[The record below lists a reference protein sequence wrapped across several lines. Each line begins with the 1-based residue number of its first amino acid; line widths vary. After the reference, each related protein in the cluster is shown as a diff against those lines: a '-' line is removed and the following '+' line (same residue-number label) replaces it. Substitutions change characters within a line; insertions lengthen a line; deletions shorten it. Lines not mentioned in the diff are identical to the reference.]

1 MPEIILTRR
10 SLAVSSLVCS
20 GLLLVAAGAFAQTV
34 PAGGNAAS
42 SSGDVTVLTPFEVTA
57 SGENEGYRVSSA
69 STATRTNTALI
80 NIPQSVSIV
89 TEALWRD
96 TAATTFQD
104 SFRFIPGAFVRDRNA
119 GFGGVN
125 LRGFENSNGFATDG
139 VRIAPYKR
147 DLAGYDRLEVVKGPP
162 SAVQGRGGVAGLLNY
177 ILKKPDLKRGFTN
190 VSTTVGYE
198 DSVDGNFL
206 RATLD
211 HNAILGRD
219 GKMAARVVLVGQD
232 SDDYIDFLEHKIA
245 GIYPSFRWKLSDRT
259 ELIAVGEFLKTNTPS
274 REEGHGFNVYPAEVR
289 RHLNF
294 PQVYGA
300 ADQITPLNIPYSA
313 NAGGPDNTWEE
324 GLNALNMTLEQ
335 KVADNMFFK
344 QALHFNQS
352 DIDWH
357 AWTIQDN
364 VSRFQNINLD
374 RTWSERKVL
383 NLQGDFNAQF
393 EPLDWLK
400 TNSLLGYQYEMTW
413 GSNSN
418 NTARPIEPKYA
429 RIDLA
434 ELARDPVGFFSSPR
448 TSAVPTLL
456 NENENNSR
464 NFGIYAQ
471 QDLEFW
477 NRVILSGGLRSDK
490 DRSSSS
496 RHVQRNKIDTASVL
510 NSWRAAVVV
519 KISKKL
525 SLYAVRSLQN
535 DPELFQAQFSA
546 GVPIGDPRRD
556 IFVRASRQNDLKEL
570 GVKGEV
576 LDGRVTVTAAYWNL
590 ARKGNSVTLTT
601 TEPFTDPATGLPSV
615 RSITQI
621 YVSDAETKGYELEAF
636 GDVTSRLTLMT
647 SYVNMES
654 SEADPSA
661 NRIGARRPL
670 RFAPDWSFK
679 FFGKYSFRDTKGMGW
694 MVKAGTS
701 WVGPMAIQVP
711 NGTGIY
717 AGSRYNYPE
726 NQKTY
731 DLGAAYRFGR
741 WEVDLQVNNIGADYF
756 YLTRTNPLRSY
767 RLSVTGRF

>member
-1 MPEIILTRR
+1 M
-10 SLAVSSLVCS
+10 LVCAS
-20 GLLLVAAGAFAQTV
+20 HLFLTGVGSAQTATPGGNSV
-34 PAGGNAAS
+34 PASAG
-42 SSGDVTVLTPFEVTA
+42 VTVLTPFEVSA
-57 SGENEGYRVSSA
+57 STDSDGYRVSSA

-96 TAATTFQD
+96 TASTTFQD

-177 ILKKPDLKRGFTN
+177 ILKKPDLKREFTT
-190 VSTTVGYE
+190 VAATVGYE
-198 DSVDGNFL
+198 DSVDGTFL

-211 HNAILGRD
+211 HNMTLNRAGTQ
-219 GKMAARVVLVGQD
+219 AARVVVVAQD
-232 SDDYIDFLEHKIA
+232 SDDYIDFMKHKIA
-245 GIYPSFRWKLSDRT
+245 GVYPSFRWKISDRT
-259 ELIAVGEFLKTNTPS
+259 EVIAVGEFLQANTPS

-294 PQVYGA
+294 PAIYGA

-313 NAGGPDNTWEE
+313 NAGGPDNTWKE
-324 GLNALNMTLEQ
+324 GINAINLTLDQ
-335 KVADNMFFK
+335 KVAEGLFFK
-344 QALHFNQS
+344 QAMHFHQR

-364 VSRFQNINLD
+364 VSRFQNIALV
-374 RTWSERKVL
+374 RTWSEVKVL

-393 EPLDWLK
+393 TPLSWLK
-400 TNSLLGYQYEMTW
+400 TNTLLGYQYEMNW

-418 NTARPIEPKYA
+418 NRAIPSEAKYA
-429 RIDLA
+429 RLDLA
-434 ELARDPVGFFSSPR
+434 ELARDPKGFFSTPR
-448 TSAVPTLL
+448 TASTPILL
-456 NENENNSR
+456 NENETNAR
-464 NFGIYAQ
+464 NFGMYVQ
-471 QDLEFW
+471 QDFEFVD
-477 NRVILSGGLRSDK
+477 RVIVSGGLRSDR
-490 DRSSSS
+490 DRSVSH
-496 RHVQRNKIDTASVL
+496 RHIQGNRIDTASVL
-510 NSWRAAVVV
+510 NSWRASVVY
-519 KISKKL
+519 KATKNL

-535 DPELFQAQFSA
+535 DPELFQAQFGA
-546 GVPIGDPRRD
+546 GVPLGDPRRD
-556 IFVRASRQNDLKEL
+556 IFLRAARQNDLREI
-570 GVKGEV
+570 GVKSEV
-576 LDGRVTVTAAYWNL
+576 LGGRLTVSAAYWNL

-601 TEPFTDPATGLPSV
+601 NEPFTNAAGQPAV

-636 GDVTSRLTLMT
+636 GSLTSRFTLMT
-647 SYVNMES
+647 SYVSMDS

-661 NRIGARRPL
+661 NQVGARRPL
-670 RFAPDWSFK
+670 RFAPEWSLK
-679 FFGKYSFRDTKGMGW
+679 FFGKYSFRDARGMGW
-694 MVKAGTS
+694 VLKAGTS

-726 NQKTY
+726 SQKTF
-731 DLGAAYRFGR
+731 DVGAAYRFGR
-741 WEVDLQVNNIGADYF
+741 WEADLQINNVGSDYF

-767 RLSVTGRF
+767 RLTLTSRF